1 MIQDAWKDFELS
13 GKVSDYLNYR
23 QSTGTKDMSERSNER
38 SVTAERGIDGYGTEH
53 SSDGHGVTCNADWR
67 V

>member
-1 MIQDAWKDFELS
+1 MIQDAWKNFELS

-23 QSTGTKDMSERSNER
+23 QSTGLSSVKKAADEGL
-38 SVTAERGIDGYGTEH
+38 VTAERGISGYGTEH
-53 SSDGHGVTCNADWR
+53 SSDRHGIKYNADWR